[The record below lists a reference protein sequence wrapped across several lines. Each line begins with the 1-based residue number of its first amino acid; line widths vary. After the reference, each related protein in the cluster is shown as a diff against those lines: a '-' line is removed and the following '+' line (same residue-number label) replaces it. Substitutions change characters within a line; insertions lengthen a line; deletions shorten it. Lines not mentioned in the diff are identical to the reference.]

1 MTTSFPETKE
11 DFTAENGVTYHWD
24 VNRWRTKTYKIT
36 EGDSA
41 PDPRL
46 PYTLETDKT
55 LKESRQVKSEGGEI
69 QLVDAEGNFSN
80 VTFTGRGG
88 TLTGSTAAGITID
101 TTTLSTL
108 IAGNQQEI
116 QELNNKYD
124 NINIPEYN
132 EPDLDGYLPL
142 TGGTVDGLMT
152 VTFTDAPADN
162 SYVFNVSSP
171 RLPEGQSS
179 AFRVTAAGSVKAG
192 HAAASPFMASANN
205 DVVTKAFAD
214 NSYLSLGGG
223 AMTGS
228 MRSKLITCTRSGSGY
243 AFEVKPED
251 QDETKA
257 AIRIDGSAFLR
268 RTKFLSW
275 DGTPYLAQ
283 SQDDVCTKQ
292 YTDQAIGE
300 IKMKCA
306 TGTASDPS
314 LESGEMYWNTSLK
327 VLYIGN

>member
-11 DFTAENGVTYHWD
+11 DFTADNGVTYTWD
-24 VNRWRTKTYKIT
+24 VNRWRTKAYKLN
-36 EGDSA
+36 EGEADA
-41 PDPRL
+41 RL

-55 LKESRQVKSEGGEI
+55 LKESRQVKSVGGEI

-101 TTTLSTL
+101 TTALSTL

-142 TGGTVDGLMT
+142 TGG
-152 VTFTDAPADN
+152 
-162 SYVFNVSSP
+162 
-171 RLPEGQSS
+171 
-179 AFRVTAAGSVKAG
+179 
-192 HAAASPFMASANN
+192 
-205 DVVTKAFAD
+205 
-214 NSYLSLGGG
+214 

-228 MRSKLITCTRSGSGY
+228 MRSKLITCTRNEGY
-243 AFEVKPED
+243 AFEVKPA
-251 QDETKA
+251 DETLA
-257 AIRIDGSAFLR
+257 AIRTDGTAFLK
-268 RTKFLSW
+268 RTKITRD

-292 YTDQAIGE
+292 YTDQAIAG
-300 IKMKCA
+300 IKTKAA
-306 TGTASDPS
+306 TGTDSNPS
-314 LESGEMYWNTSLK
+314 LESGELYWNTSLK